1 MMEGGFVGRTILPFV
16 FVATVWSFA
25 IVSVAYGA
33 GMRREKL
40 TIQVGAKSYV
50 FDVEIA
56 ESDSQQML
64 GLMYRTTLG
73 RREGML
79 FPYDKPKV
87 LTMWM
92 RNTYISLDMV
102 FIKSDGTVHRVEEA
116 TEPLSEKIISSD
128 APVKAVLEIPAGVAH
143 EIGLKPGDRV
153 IQKSYFS
160 ARR

>member
-16 FVATVWSFA
+16 LAGLIWSVAV
-25 IVSVAYGA
+25 VSVAYGA
-33 GMRREKL
+33 GLRREKL
-40 TIQVGAKSYV
+40 TIQVGTQAHV

-56 ESDSQQML
+56 ATDAQQMI

-79 FPYDKPKV
+79 FPYAKARV

-102 FIKSDGTVHRVEEA
+102 FIKEDGTVHRVEEA
-116 TEPLSEKIISSD
+116 TEPLSEKIISSG
-128 APVKAVLEIPAGVAH
+128 APVTAVLEIPAGVAA
-143 EIGLKPGDRV
+143 EIGLKPGSRV
-153 IQKSYFS
+153 IQKSYFPAS
-160 ARR
+160 R